1 MKRGMNDKVFFLILL
16 LLFIEGYT
24 ANHVET
30 EQIIVD
36 ISKNYTS

>member
-1 MKRGMNDKVFFLILL
+1 MKRGMNDKVFFFNIVII
-16 LLFIEGYT
+16 FFEGYT